1 MGSTRQNY
9 WVVDVGTIVLFSI
22 VATKLLVHLYASRN
36 YGYFVADLGRRSHR
50 WPAADAAAPMVPDP
64 VDLDRWPACF
74 SDLPSKSGVELST
87 SFPFS
92 GAAGEYPPQRPQR
105 GSHAAFVFWSGGSVD
120 ASNDAADLA
129 GWTLVFSIQ

>member
-50 WPAADAAAPMVPDP
+50 RPAADAAAPMVPDS
-64 VDLDRWPACF
+64 VDLDRWPGCF
-74 SDLPSKSGVELST
+74 SDLPSKSGVELSASLPLFGT
-87 SFPFS
+87 
-92 GAAGEYPPQRPQR
+92 AGKYSSQRPQR
-105 GSHAAFVFWSGGSVD
+105 GSYAAFVFWSGGTLD
-120 ASNDAADLA
+120 ASNDTADLA
-129 GWTLVFSIQ
+129 GRALVLSIQ